1 MKKSGVDYLITFL
14 GLCLLGVGLFL
25 VKTRSEAQG
34 VLRTLPY
41 LFIGVG
47 CGAFGGGMGN
57 LISRRIM
64 KNSPDLQKQKEI
76 EENDER
82 NIAIANRAKAKAY
95 DTMIYIFGALILS
108 FAPMGVDAAAVLLL
122 VCAYLFVIG
131 CGIYYRCKYDREM

>member
-25 VKTRSEAQG
+25 VKTFSEPQG
-34 VLRTLPY
+34 IMRALPY
-41 LFIGVG
+41 VLVGVG

-57 LISRRIM
+57 LINRRIL

-82 NIAIANRAKAKAY
+82 NVAIANRAKAKAY
-95 DTMIYIFGALILS
+95 DTMVYIFGALMLS
-108 FAPMGVDAAAVLLL
+108 FALMGVDMAAVLLL

-131 CGIYYRCKYDREM
+131 CGVYYRCKYDREM